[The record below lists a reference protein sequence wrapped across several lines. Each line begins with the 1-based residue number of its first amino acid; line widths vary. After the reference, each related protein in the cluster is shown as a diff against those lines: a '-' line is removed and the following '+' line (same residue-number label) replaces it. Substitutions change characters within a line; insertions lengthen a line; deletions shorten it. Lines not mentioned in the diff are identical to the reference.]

1 MRPPVLT
8 LLGLS
13 ALLAA
18 CAAPLHPDKQPI
30 ADLVQSDDGA
40 LAWAGLELGTS
51 HARIERKAGK
61 SLPIGPQAN
70 PACGQFATVTSLYGR
85 KLTLQWSGAGDDAVL
100 DTLAVELPESSE
112 PAPALAARIHARLP
126 ELTEQDTPEGNA
138 LLRSGKGEVVLIKTA
153 KEHFLLLSPATCLD

>member
-1 MRPPVLT
+1 MRSPVLT
-8 LLGLS
+8 LL
-13 ALLAA
+13 ALTGMLAA
-18 CAAPLHPDKQPI
+18 CAAPLHPDKQ
-30 ADLVQSDDGA
+30 ATVDLVQSDDGV
-40 LAWAGLELGTS
+40 LSWAGLELGTS

-85 KLTLQWSGAGDDAVL
+85 KLTFQWSSAGDGAML

-126 ELTEQDTPEGNA
+126 ELKEEDTPDGNA
-138 LLRSGKGEVVLIKTA
+138 VLRSGKGEMVLIKTA
-153 KEHFLLLSPATCLD
+153 KEHFLLLSPSNCLD